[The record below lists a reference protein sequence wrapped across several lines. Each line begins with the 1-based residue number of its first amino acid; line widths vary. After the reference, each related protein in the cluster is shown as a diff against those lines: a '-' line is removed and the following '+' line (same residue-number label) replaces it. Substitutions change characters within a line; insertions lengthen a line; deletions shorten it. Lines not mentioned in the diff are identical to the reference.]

1 MRKFSTAMYGYDKKE
16 VSNFVDDVI
25 REYENVL
32 NKLKDRDR
40 QIALLNENLKKYE
53 NLESTLNKAVILAEE
68 SSSQIKNVA
77 RNEAK
82 SIVETAKKNASYIV
96 NDALIKAEKIEIDAD
111 KLRRSLKIYKARIK
125 QALNDQMTIVDDID
139 NIEIN

>member
-16 VSNFVDDVI
+16 VSKFVDDVI
-25 REYENVL
+25 KEYENVL
-32 NKLKDRDR
+32 NKLKDRDH

-96 NDALIKAEKIEIDAD
+96 NDALIKAEKIEMDAD

-125 QALNDQMTIVDDID
+125 QALNDQMIIVDDID